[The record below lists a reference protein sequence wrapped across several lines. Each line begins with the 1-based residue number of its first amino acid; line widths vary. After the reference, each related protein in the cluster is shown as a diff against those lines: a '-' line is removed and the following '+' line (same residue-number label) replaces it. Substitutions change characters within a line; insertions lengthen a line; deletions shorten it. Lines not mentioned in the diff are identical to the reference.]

1 MLELSKMQGCVVGSR
16 APLGLLLVC
25 LHLSGME
32 VVLALGQEGSGGPLK
47 EGVKAGWHTL
57 GSLGDVR
64 VGFGEVKGLKAKGIR
79 KSVKEGVGSTG
90 GLLFLFPKVSLPGA
104 SVWRRRKFPKTWTP
118 TCLCLDNL
126 P

>member
-47 EGVKAGWHTL
+47 EGVKAGWHTTWVP
-57 GSLGDVR
+57 GG
-64 VGFGEVKGLKAKGIR
+64 R
-79 KSVKEGVGSTG
+79 KSRLWGSEGTQSEGNQEISEG
-90 GLLFLFPKVSLPGA
+90 GRWVHWGPPLPFP
-104 SVWRRRKFPKTWTP
+104 
-118 TCLCLDNL
+118 
-126 P
+126 